1 MAERE
6 RGETKQTNKQTKNN
20 NNNTEK
26 YCLCFNEDFLT
37 FYIYLS
43 FNPHANSA
51 GYAWVSFGPGL
62 HSHGKGQTLDTPR

>member
-26 YCLCFNEDFLT
+26 YCLCFNEDFLAL
-37 FYIYLS
+37 YIYLS
-43 FNPHANSA
+43 FNPLQTVPVTPGSA
-51 GYAWVSFGPGL
+51 VAQVCIAT
-62 HSHGKGQTLDTPR
+62 GKVKH